1 MSNEGKQGKQQTQI
15 GIYRGLEME
24 KIRKML
30 PYLFVVIFAFYVL
43 PLLIQD
49 TGSGMLILLI
59 GIPMI
64 CFMVSFIYGIK
75 NSFNFLFSLLVILL
89 FVPTIFIFY
98 NESASIY
105 ILAYG
110 VISLI
115 GNFIGG
121 ILYKKNQ

>member
-1 MSNEGKQGKQQTQI
+1 
-15 GIYRGLEME
+15 ME
-24 KIRKML
+24 KVRKML
-30 PYLFVVIFAFYVL
+30 SYLFVVIFAFYVL

-59 GIPMI
+59 GIPVI

-98 NESASIY
+98 NDSASIY

-115 GNFIGG
+115 GNFIGC
-121 ILYKKNQ
+121 ILYKKN